1 MRARVKVEPGNPM
14 VGLEVYQIATGR
26 VGSVS
31 VDERTERSCRMPC
44 LLVSVDSTVC
54 SAEF

>member
-14 VGLEVYQIATGR
+14 VGLEVYQIATGQ